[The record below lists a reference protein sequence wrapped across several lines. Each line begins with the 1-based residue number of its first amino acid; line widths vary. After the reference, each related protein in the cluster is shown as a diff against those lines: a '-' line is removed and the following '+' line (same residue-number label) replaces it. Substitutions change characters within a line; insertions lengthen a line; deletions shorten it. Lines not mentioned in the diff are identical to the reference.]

1 MLWLGFFENEKN
13 YGKLK
18 IFKTEKTTKICASGA
33 NFCCFSVL
41 KSFPRE
47 RFFIFYFLKFSFFS
61 RHVTDGENDEPK
73 SEEDEEE
80 ELRICPDCDG
90 NRIQGGES
98 NFSIFFEKNTFKN
111 SKRVRGVF
119 FIINLFFNF
128 NFLSYNLI
136 T

>member
-1 MLWLGFFENEKN
+1 M
-13 YGKLK
+13 K

-98 NFSIFFEKNTFKN
+98 NFQFFLKKTHLKIQNVFAAFFLLLIYFSIFQFQ
-111 SKRVRGVF
+111 F
-119 FIINLFFNF
+119 FIL
-128 NFLSYNLI
+128 
-136 T
+136 